1 MSGTFESRVLNV
13 AAGSS
18 GFGAPSS
25 QTTSFSAAYN
35 TVYIID
41 TTSGAM
47 TITLPAPTSGS
58 SFIVKDKGGQLSTNA
73 ATFARPGSQK
83 IDNVTAN
90 KVYSVDYG
98 SVTVYSDGT
107 DYFTI

>member
-1 MSGTFESRVLNV
+1 MSGTVESRILNV
-13 AAGSS
+13 SS
-18 GFGAPSS
+18 STGFGAPSS
-25 QTTSFSAAYN
+25 QTTSFVAAYN

-47 TITLPAPTSGS
+47 AITLPAPTSGS
-58 SFIVKDKGGQLSTNA
+58 SFIVKDKGGSLTTNA
-73 ATFARPGSQK
+73 ATFTRPGAQK

-90 KVYSVDYG
+90 KVYTVDYG
-98 SVTVYSDGT
+98 AVTVYSDGT